1 MLADFADFVTEGDT
15 RKYVQALESVGYPIE
30 KYMIGLEKGKIEI
43 PYSETVKKTI
53 NEYLNVKIEDP
64 NIKFTN
70 FRKADNECIP
80 SIIGLTRDTVT
91 FSFVTVVNKEAS
103 KLKDAL
109 DFSKKRVANITKNIS
124 PGKELKLLSKSE
136 ILKYIKDLKSA
147 VNEANKMT
155 SELKKGLEKNGAIRV
170 GAEKAIKNAPAEE
183 KNNVIDVFNYVTKLT
198 QWMFSFSSQT
208 TLGLESCLRVLSVHT
223 KKHYVNQ
230 H

>member
-1 MLADFADFVTEGDT
+1 MKYGTFVVDMPFICAD
-15 RKYVQALESVGYPIE
+15 
-30 KYMIGLEKGKIEI
+30 
-43 PYSETVKKTI
+43 
-53 NEYLNVKIEDP
+53 
-64 NIKFTN
+64 
-70 FRKADNECIP
+70 
-80 SIIGLTRDTVT
+80 
-91 FSFVTVVNKEAS
+91 
-103 KLKDAL
+103 
-109 DFSKKRVANITKNIS
+109 DFSNLN
-124 PGKELKLLSKSE
+124 E
-136 ILKYIKDLKSA
+136 A

-208 TLGLESCLRVLSVHT
+208 TLGLESSLRVLSVHT

>member
-1 MLADFADFVTEGDT
+1 MLAS
-15 RKYVQALESVGYPIE
+15 L
-30 KYMIGLEKGKIEI
+30 
-43 PYSETVKKTI
+43 
-53 NEYLNVKIEDP
+53 
-64 NIKFTN
+64 FT
-70 FRKADNECIP
+70 
-80 SIIGLTRDTVT
+80 TVT
-91 FSFVTVVNKEAS
+91 NENVIVSLVSPIIEAS

-124 PGKELKLLSKSE
+124 PDKELKLLSKSE

-155 SELKKGLEKNGAIRV
+155 SELKKGLEKNGAIRKE
-170 GAEKAIKNAPAEE
+170 AENSIKNAPAEE
-183 KNNVIDVFNYVTKLT
+183 KSNVIDLYNYVTKLT